1 MQIYLNLLVY
11 FKLQVCSVEEVLDLG
26 VRISEF

>member
-11 FKLQVCSVEEVLDLG
+11 FKLQVSSVEEVLDLG